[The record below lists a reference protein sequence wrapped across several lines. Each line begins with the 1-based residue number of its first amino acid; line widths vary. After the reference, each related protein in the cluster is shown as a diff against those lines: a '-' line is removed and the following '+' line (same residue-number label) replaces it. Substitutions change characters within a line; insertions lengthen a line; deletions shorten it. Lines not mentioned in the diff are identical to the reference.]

1 MKYLL
6 PARLSLLFVI
16 GIVLTCLSSVFVIQV
31 VNVWARMYLSV
42 AVRVRY
48 SLHGV
53 YCKFPCMVNV
63 RGIVSE
69 RLKD

>member
-1 MKYLL
+1 M
-6 PARLSLLFVI
+6 
-16 GIVLTCLSSVFVIQV
+16 GIVLICLSNVFAILV

-53 YCKFPCMVNV
+53 YCKFPCMVYV
-63 RGIVSE
+63 RGIVTKG
-69 RLKD
+69 LKISIVFNQL